1 MKYFIV
7 ALMMTILSLYAA
19 LDHQITTIND
29 LKTEIK
35 TAQIHY
41 NALKLATGYLM
52 ERYVPPDNPPYLWPV
67 VPEDYDGHG
76 RISSYYGLRDDPLR
90 ANIGGSDFKD
100 HPAIDITGLPGAR
113 VQAVAAGIVLNKWY
127 EAGWH
132 GGRLYA
138 GHPDFNGY
146 VEIQHQSMVSEIFY
160 TGQIQYS
167 YPSGVYDG
175 TISTYGHIGS
185 ILIYEDDYVE
195 AGQPIARINGRVD
208 KKSTGP
214 HLDFRLLDPEGDP
227 VNPLRYLKRGD

>member
-7 ALMMTILSLYAA
+7 ALMMTIISLYAV
-19 LDHQITTIND
+19 LDHQITKIND
-29 LKTEIK
+29 LKIEIK

-41 NALKLATGYLM
+41 NALKLATGYLT
-52 ERYVPPDNPPYLWPV
+52 ERYVPPDDPPYLWPV
-67 VPEDYDGHG
+67 VPEDYNGHG
-76 RISSYYGLRDDPLR
+76 RISSFYGLRDDPLR

-132 GGRLYA
+132 NEDYYS

-146 VEIQHQSMVSEIFY
+146 VEILH
-160 TGQIQYS
+160 T
-167 YPSGVYDG
+167 DG

-185 ILIYEDDYVE
+185 ILVYEDDIVE
-195 AGQPIARINGRVD
+195 AGQPIARINRSVD

-214 HLDFRLLDPEGDP
+214 HLDFRLLDPEGNP
-227 VNPLRYLKRGD
+227 VNPLGYLRRPTGE

>member
-7 ALMMTILSLYAA
+7 ALMMTILSLYAV

-29 LKTEIK
+29 LKMTINSESDRFNTLK
-35 TAQIHY
+35 TGI
-41 NALKLATGYLM
+41 NYLGN
-52 ERYVPPDNPPYLWPV
+52 RYDPPDNPPLLWPV

-76 RISSYYGLRDDPLR
+76 RISSFYGLRDDPLR

-113 VQAVAAGIVLNKWY
+113 VQAVAAGIVINKWY

-132 GGRLYA
+132 NGDYYS

-146 VEIQHQSMVSEIFY
+146 VEILH
-160 TGQIQYS
+160 T
-167 YPSGVYDG
+167 DG
-175 TISTYGHIGS
+175 TMSTYGHIGS
-185 ILIYEDDYVE
+185 ILVYEDDYVE
-195 AGQPIARINGRVD
+195 AGQPIARINGSVD

-227 VNPLRYLKRGD
+227 VNPLRYLRRPAGD